1 MTLNLLIDCD
11 PGHDDAVAILLANKL
26 ANLVS
31 LTTVA
36 GNTDLENTTRNA
48 LSLLELI
55 ELDIPVHAGA
65 AEALA
70 VDARDAR
77 HVHGKSGLAGSGLP
91 EPSTSIAS
99 CDAAGHICEQVRA
112 VDDLW
117 LVAIG
122 PLTNIALALDRDPA
136 LVSKAA
142 GLVIMGGST
151 GAGNSTASAEFNIW
165 ADPHAAKKVFAAGF
179 HPIICGLNLTQQ
191 FLTDDAFVAALRDTD
206 KVVTHL
212 VAGLYAHMHDRLED
226 LTGLRQAALHDP
238 CAVLALTHP
247 SLFEFEELYGDVE
260 TEGEL
265 TNGMTVFDQRRTLVK
280 PAPNCRVATRID
292 AGRARKLVLDTLIS
306 GY

>member
-31 LTTVA
+31 VTTVA

-48 LSLLELI
+48 LCLLELMG
-55 ELDIPVHAGA
+55 LDVPVHAGA
-65 AEALA
+65 GQALEAET
-70 VDARDAR
+70 RDAQ
-77 HVHGKSGLAGSGLP
+77 HVHGKSGFAGSDLP
-91 EPSTSIAS
+91 APATGVAGR
-99 CDAAGHICEQVRA
+99 DAAGHIIEQVRA
-112 VDDLW
+112 IDNLW

-122 PLTNIALALDRDPA
+122 PLTNIALALERDPD
-136 LVSKAA
+136 LVSQAA

-151 GAGNSTASAEFNIW
+151 GPGNATASAEFNIW
-165 ADPHAAKKVFAAGF
+165 ADPLAAKNVFAAGF

-191 FLTDDAFVAALRDTD
+191 FLTDDGFVAELRQANTPIPEF
-206 KVVTHL
+206 
-212 VAGLYAHMHDRLED
+212 VAGLYAYMHDRLDD
-226 LTGLRQAALHDP
+226 LIGSRQAALHDP

-247 SLFEFEELYGDVE
+247 GLFEFQDMYGDVE
-260 TEGEL
+260 TGGEL
-265 TNGMTVFDQRRTLVK
+265 TNGMTVFDQRRTLRK

-292 AGRARKLVLDTLIS
+292 AGRARSLVLDTLTS

>member
-31 LTTVA
+31 VTTVA

-48 LSLLELI
+48 LSLLELMG
-55 ELDIPVHAGA
+55 LNIPVHAGA
-65 AEALA
+65 GQALEAES
-70 VDARDAR
+70 RDAR
-77 HVHGKSGLAGSGLP
+77 HVHGKSGFAGSDLP
-91 EPSTSIAS
+91 APAAVVAGR
-99 CDAAGHICEQVRA
+99 DAAGHISEQVRA
-112 VDDLW
+112 IDDLW

-122 PLTNIALALDRDPA
+122 PLTNIALALERDPG

-151 GAGNSTASAEFNIW
+151 GAGNATATAEFNIW
-165 ADPHAAKKVFAAGF
+165 ADPHAAKLVFAAGF

-191 FLTDDAFVAALRDTD
+191 FLTDEGFIAELRQADTP
-206 KVVTHL
+206 VTRF

-226 LTGLRQAALHDP
+226 LIGSRQAALHDP

-247 SLFEFEELYGDVE
+247 ELFEFQDMYGDIE

-265 TNGMTVFDQRRTLVK
+265 THGMTVFDQRRTLRK
-280 PAPNCRVATRID
+280 PAPNCRVATGID
-292 AGRARKLVLDTLIS
+292 AERARALVLDTLTVD
-306 GY
+306 Y